1 MRELINKIIRFIQL
15 HFSGKL
21 TFKKFIPGIAWFFIV
36 LFLICLPGKD
46 LPKSNDWLNKIYFD
60 KWVHTGMF
68 GMLAMLFLLPVLASD
83 LTIKKRKMYV
93 IFIVFAVISWGL
105 TTEFIQKAYIEGRTF
120 DLFDWMADTIGT
132 LIALFLSKYFYRK
145 SERQHR

>member
-1 MRELINKIIRFIQL
+1 M
-15 HFSGKL
+15 
-21 TFKKFIPGIAWFFIV
+21 
-36 LFLICLPGKD
+36 
-46 LPKSNDWLNKIYFD
+46 
-60 KWVHTGMF
+60 
-68 GMLAMLFLLPVLASD
+68 
-83 LTIKKRKMYV
+83 

-120 DLFDWMADTIGT
+120 DLFDWMADTTGT